1 MARVYNFS
9 AGPAVLPEEVLKEA
23 AEEMLDY
30 KGTGMSVMEI
40 IRYCFYRAGRASSLR

>member
-23 AEEMLDY
+23 AEEMITRDA
-30 KGTGMSVMEI
+30 V
-40 IRYCFYRAGRASSLR
+40 